1 MEKIN
6 LVIVFLL
13 LVSINL
19 KAKSLDMKA
28 NDCMDQ
34 ALIVGQQAY
43 AAGYGDAESTW
54 YMNVYYALCE
64 GYSMADIKM

>member
-1 MEKIN
+1 MKKIN
-6 LVIVFLL
+6 FIIVFLL
-13 LVSINL
+13 FVSVNL
-19 KAKSLDMKA
+19 KAESLDIEA

-43 AAGYGDAESTW
+43 AAGYDDAESTW

-64 GYSMADIKM
+64 GYSMADINM